1 MRIHSDNFKKLARSR
16 GISAEQLAAA
26 VVRPGLKASDAPS
39 AISNWM
45 QGRDHPRCKAQDV
58 RRLAGALG
66 VEVPAIA
73 KFECTFY
80 FHRGSPRKISLI
92 TDLIRG
98 KGYETALNLVTF
110 TSKRAA
116 VDVKQ
121 ALMSALADAEQGGAD
136 VGKLVVAESVSDEG
150 PMMKRFQPKDRGRAH
165 RILKRMSHI
174 KIALVQKD

>member
-1 MRIHSDNFKKLARSR
+1 VRIHSENLKAIAKAR
-16 GISAEQLAAA
+16 GMSAEQLGTA
-26 VVRPGLKASDAPS
+26 VVRSGLKAVEATS
-39 AISNWM
+39 AVGNWM
-45 QGRDHPRCKAQDV
+45 AGRDHPRCKPADI

-66 VEVPAIA
+66 VTVADIA
-73 KFECTFY
+73 KFECVFW

-98 KGYETALNLVTF
+98 KKYETALNLVTF
-110 TSKRAA
+110 TKKRAA

-136 VGKLVVAESVSDEG
+136 VSRLVVAESVSDEG

-165 RILKRMSHI
+165 RILKRMSHV
-174 KIALVQKD
+174 KISLVQKG